1 MTTADVAT
9 IGVDPAVVE
18 MMNDVFAD
26 YRETHPHTTTV
37 ERDRPLWRRLDELGL
52 VRLTGAGSGGGSGA
66 GWSEAAE
73 LLSAAVRHGVRIPLA
88 EHDLLA
94 CWLLEANGM
103 TGDAAMRTVALL
115 DDHGVSTAVPWANGA
130 DRIVVVWHT
139 GDGYLLADAA
149 VDAVTITP
157 GTNLIGEPRDTVTAD
172 VDTLVGVRIAD
183 QLIDQLNRKAALV
196 RALQVCAA
204 LDRVVALSIEHA
216 GSRIQFGRPLSK
228 FQTVQ
233 NLISDTAAEAA
244 LARSATEAALTA
256 AMTGSW
262 ESPRLDFLIAVARSC
277 SGHAASVVVRNAHQ
291 IHGAIGTTREHRLHE
306 FTRPALAWRSEFGS
320 VALWDAAVTDAALR
334 AGGVGLW
341 RLITG

>member
-1 MTTADVAT
+1 MTTADVAS
-9 IGVDPAVVE
+9 IEVDPGVVE
-18 MMNDVFAD
+18 MMDDVFAD
-26 YRETHPHTTTV
+26 YRETQAPATAV
-37 ERDRPLWRRLDELGL
+37 ERDRSLWQRLDDLGL
-52 VRLTGAGSGGGSGA
+52 VRLTGAESNGGSGA
-66 GWSEAAE
+66 GWFEAVE
-73 LLSAAVRHGVRIPLA
+73 LVSAAVRHGVRIPLA

-94 CWLLEANGM
+94 CWLLEAGGM
-103 TGDAAMRTVALL
+103 HCDAAVRTVARL
-115 DDHGVSTAVPWANGA
+115 DDHGVATAVPWANGA

-172 VDTLVGVRIAD
+172 VTTLEGVRVAD

-196 RALQVCAA
+196 RAIQVCAA
-204 LDRVVALSIEHA
+204 LDHVVALSIEHT

-256 AMTGSW
+256 AIAASW

-277 SGHAASVVVRNAHQ
+277 TGHAASVVVRNAHQ

-320 VALWDAAVTDAALR
+320 VAQWDAAVAEAALHAR
-334 AGGVGLW
+334 GGLW
-341 RLITG
+341 GLITG